1 MNPWIVALSYTLI
14 TSMMYNCK
22 KTQISNLNIQPPNY
36 IFAIVWPIIFILL
49 YFASIDSTNE
59 NNIKYYLLVFS
70 FMLWPLSYVCFNN
83 KFLGIF
89 AILISLMLALMLN
102 NDSILVAPVI
112 AWLIYALILNCFEV
126 ERN

>member
-36 IFAIVWPIIFILL
+36 IFGLVWPIIFILL

-70 FMLWPLSYVCFNN
+70 FMLWPLSYVCFDN

-102 NDSILVAPVI
+102 NDSIFVAPVI